1 MGTLLVRVKNP
12 QAMLTS
18 QPAHSWTA
26 GVTPPTESLGLPLE
40 TEKLGRPLFHHPGF
54 RDRACTRSS
63 VTHSKEECVISRN
76 KTAIRRRR

>member
-12 QAMLTS
+12 QATLTS

-40 TEKLGRPLFHHPGF
+40 MRNLGDLSFITQDFGTGHAHAP
-54 RDRACTRSS
+54 A
-63 VTHSKEECVISRN
+63 
-76 KTAIRRRR
+76 